1 MICVFFEKLFDTHYL
16 IEMYVMHTL
25 LQKGNEMI
33 DRMMSMLEEVKQLQT
48 EDLSQ
53 SQSYTDTVSSITES
67 CDTLSDQCIS
77 SRHKYVCYIVITT
90 QVCILRHNN
99 NTSLYA
105 TS

>member
-1 MICVFFEKLFDTHYL
+1 
-16 IEMYVMHTL
+16 
-25 LQKGNEMI
+25 MI
-33 DRMMSMLEEVKQLQT
+33 DRMMSMLKEVKQLQT

-77 SRHKYVCYIVITT
+77 SRHKYVSYVVITT
-90 QVCILRHNN
+90 QVCMLHRNN
-99 NTSLYA
+99 NTIIYA

>member
-1 MICVFFEKLFDTHYL
+1 
-16 IEMYVMHTL
+16 
-25 LQKGNEMI
+25 MI

-77 SRHKYVCYIVITT
+77 SRHKYVSYIVITT
-90 QVCILRHNN
+90 QVCMLHHNN
-99 NTSLYA
+99 NTSMYP
-105 TS
+105 TSL